1 MKRTAAMY
9 QKSYNRFWFLN
20 FLPIWYA
27 THKLKRLKKA
37 QHWDDDR
44 YYKTMYA
51 IPLLTHRNVGDKL
64 AMLRDYLTDEISKHK
79 ATARVIDLAT
89 GRGYQ
94 ARNIYARGYKNV
106 YGSDIQ
112 VSRVAEAQQQNS
124 DTYIHFG
131 VADMRRLPYRSD
143 SADAIVVSGALHDLK
158 PAEVETSLKEC
169 HRVLRVGGRLIVLEP
184 RYLGDLSY
192 TFLRKAYAF
201 GCGVLDESVNMQDFL
216 KLDLVGLGARIG
228 FTLQR
233 QQTVW
238 HAILSLYT
246 FAKPGENENGSG

>member
-1 MKRTAAMY
+1 MH
-9 QKSYNRFWFLN
+9 QKSYNKFWFFN

-27 THKLKRLKKA
+27 THKLKRLKEA

-44 YYKTMYA
+44 YYKKMYA
-51 IPLLTHRNVGDKL
+51 IPLLTHENVGDKL

-112 VSRVAEAQQQNS
+112 VSRVAEAKQQNI
-124 DTYIHFG
+124 DIPIHFG
-131 VADMRRLPYRSD
+131 VADMRRLPYRCG

-158 PAEVETSLKEC
+158 PAEIKASLKEC

-184 RYLGDLSY
+184 RYLGDLPY
-192 TFLRKAYAF
+192 TLVRKAYAF
-201 GCGVLDESVNMQDFL
+201 SCGVLDESVNMQDFL
-216 KLDLVGLGARIG
+216 QLDLVSLGERIG
-228 FTLQR
+228 FTLLR

-246 FAKPGENENGSG
+246 FAKSGENDNGTG